1 MVERIWYH
9 SSKKTLLFCKISRDW
24 KEFLIFKNESNR
36 VYSYFLKNKWQ
47 RVFLHSNPVEKSLC
61 VIYTNEGSKKILIKT
76 RGRGT
81 NAIELKLI
89 SSSEK
94 SEKEKS
100 NQEDLKNRYR
110 KTIKNHIK
118 IWKFVILL
126 GYPNK
131 CSNIA
136 DEILNAAIDA
146 DGTFQNRWPLL

>member
-1 MVERIWYH
+1 MPFNQKWWKGSDTIAVKKLF
-9 SSKKTLLFCKISRDW
+9 SSVRFLGIEK
-24 KEFLIFKNESNR
+24 FLIFKNESNR

-100 NQEDLKNRYR
+100 NQEGRSEK
-110 KTIKNHIK
+110 
-118 IWKFVILL
+118 
-126 GYPNK
+126 
-131 CSNIA
+131 
-136 DEILNAAIDA
+136 
-146 DGTFQNRWPLL
+146 